1 MSKRKQENK
10 LWDKAR
16 YSLEKHYKYICSNP
30 HSQTKKLKKGFVN
43 IGIGGIIPDVIGIK
57 DIGNRYEPKIEII
70 TIEVK
75 ENLPN
80 YRERHMDQ
88 VKRASIFAHKV
99 FLAAPREFTPEEV
112 ELAVK
117 ERIGLFELNPTRKKL
132 KLIVPSPSFEPSDS
146 KVIELMRRLEFF
158 KCSICN
164 CYWNKNLKNLIKIMG
179 YRPTHIFSKNKK
191 TKFIKF
197 ICETCA
203 KNLYRLHSKDLRE
216 KFVEEWK
223 YRPLKKKLDK
233 FNLKMKKFAEKKDAS
248 RIKEKLSKQD
258 NKLKMT
264 KRNIRESFNKKIRKL
279 DKQFRKIRNRLK
291 SI

>member
-10 LWDKAR
+10 LWDKVK
-16 YSLEKHYKYICSNP
+16 YSLQKHYGYICSNP
-30 HSQTKKLKKGFVN
+30 HSQRKKLKKGFVN
-43 IGIGGIIPDVIGIK
+43 IGMGGIIPDVIGIK
-57 DIGNRYEPKIEII
+57 DIGNQYEPKIEII

-164 CYWNKNLKNLIKIMG
+164 CYWNKNLINIMG

-191 TKFIKF
+191 IKFVKF
-197 ICETCA
+197 ICATCA
-203 KNLYRLHSKDLRE
+203 KNLYRLQSKDLRE

-223 YRPLKKKLDK
+223 YRPLNRKLDK
-233 FNLKMKKFAEKKDAS
+233 ISLKTKKFAEKKDTL
-248 RIKEKLSKQD
+248 RIREKLSKQD
-258 NKLKMT
+258 NKIKTT
-264 KRNIRESFNKKIRKL
+264 KRNIRESFNKKIKKL
-279 DKQFRKIRNRLK
+279 DRQLRKVRKSLK